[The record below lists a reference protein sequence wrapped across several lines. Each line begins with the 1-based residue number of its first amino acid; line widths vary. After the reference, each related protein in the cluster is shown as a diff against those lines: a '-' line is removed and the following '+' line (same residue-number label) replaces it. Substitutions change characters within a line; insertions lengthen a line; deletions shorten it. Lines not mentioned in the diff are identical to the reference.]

1 MVSILDKTHVNCKHL
16 PFFVVFFTFLDWHG
30 TLTSR
35 GYLISPQ
42 SKFGSLSDFERLL
55 SKDQDDLTANFT
67 SKNTGFLKLVR
78 MCVRIFSIFSQ
89 VLCCRLLLLLLLLLL
104 LKPVVCA
111 CDGFLKFSPEGSG
124 RSATRSSVLWQRFS
138 RWHRR
143 SGNFLLNIRFHGG
156 SMGFHHFCS

>member
-30 TLTSR
+30 TFTSR

-67 SKNTGFLKLVR
+67 SKNTDFLKLVR
-78 MCVRIFSIFSQ
+78 MCVRFFFHLFPGS
-89 VLCCRLLLLLLLLLL
+89 LLSF
-104 LKPVVCA
+104 VVVVVVVA
-111 CDGFLKFSPEGSG
+111 VAE
-124 RSATRSSVLWQRFS
+124 TRCVYVCV
-138 RWHRR
+138 
-143 SGNFLLNIRFHGG
+143 
-156 SMGFHHFCS
+156 MGF